1 MDVKVRRC
9 MECAGK
15 GENLSEK
22 ELLHKI
28 KQIDKVR
35 SRTREI
41 LTSSAWGQR
50 DAYHLIINTSD
61 WHIKDLTP
69 AVADFAA
76 RWFGGNL

>member
-1 MDVKVRRC
+1 
-9 MECAGK
+9 MERAGK
-15 GENLSEK
+15 DENLSEK

-28 KQIDKVR
+28 KQVDKVR
-35 SRTREI
+35 SQTREI

-61 WHIKDLTP
+61 WSIKELTP

-76 RWFGGNL
+76 RWFGEKL